1 MLKLEKVNK
10 TIEMFRDYV
19 IREAKDNLKRTGHN
33 NTSSLANSLKGEI
46 VVDDKYAILGFKMND
61 YGTFVDLGVKG
72 KTSSNR
78 APNSPY
84 KFGSGTGKKGGLTQ
98 GILKWVKQ
106 KGFQFRSKEEGSKGR
121 FLSYESTAYLIT
133 RAIFH
138 KGIKPSLFFTNL
150 KSPLKAS
157 LTLLGSL
164 TVDGINLLPP
174 PPLILPP
181 ILKTFPPA
189 PASFNTF

>member
-10 TIEMFRDYV
+10 TIQMFRDYV

-33 NTSSLANSLKGEI
+33 NTSSLANSIKGEI
-46 VVDDKYAILGFKMND
+46 VKDDNYVIVGFTMND

-72 KTSSNR
+72 KTSSNKS
-78 APNSPY
+78 PNSPY

-98 GILKWVKQ
+98 GINKWVKQ
-106 KGFQFRSKEEGSKGR
+106 KGFQFRDKRGR

-138 KGIKPSLFFTNL
+138 KGIKPSLFFTKPFEAGYKKYIDIDLIKAFGQDVETIVDYNL
-150 KSPLKAS
+150 KDIK
-157 LTLLGSL
+157 
-164 TVDGINLLPP
+164 
-174 PPLILPP
+174 
-181 ILKTFPPA
+181 
-189 PASFNTF
+189 

>member
-33 NTSSLANSLKGEI
+33 NTSSLSNSLKGEVVTEDNFTI
-46 VVDDKYAILGFKMND
+46 VGFKMND

-138 KGIKPSLFFTNL
+138 KGIKPSLFFTKPFEAGYKKYIDTDLIKAFGQDIETMVDYNL
-150 KSPLKAS
+150 KDIK
-157 LTLLGSL
+157 
-164 TVDGINLLPP
+164 
-174 PPLILPP
+174 
-181 ILKTFPPA
+181 
-189 PASFNTF
+189 

>member
-10 TIEMFRDYV
+10 TIQMFRDYV

-46 VVDDKYAILGFKMND
+46 VVDDKYAIVGFKMND

-84 KFGSGTGKKGGLTQ
+84 KFGSGTGRKGGLTQ
-98 GILKWVKQ
+98 GINKWVKQ
-106 KGFQFRSKEEGSKGR
+106 KGFQFRDKKGR
-121 FLSYESTAYLIT
+121 LLSYESTAYLIT
-133 RAIFH
+133 RAIFN
-138 KGIKPSLFFTNL
+138 KGIKPSLFFTKPFEAGYKKYIDVDLLKAFGQDIDTIIDYNL
-150 KSPLKAS
+150 KDIK
-157 LTLLGSL
+157 
-164 TVDGINLLPP
+164 
-174 PPLILPP
+174 
-181 ILKTFPPA
+181 
-189 PASFNTF
+189 

>member
-19 IREAKDNLKRTGHN
+19 IREAKNNLKQSGHN
-33 NTSSLANSLKGEI
+33 NTSSLANSIKGELLTENDYTI
-46 VVDDKYAILGFKMND
+46 VGFQMND

-72 KTSSNR
+72 KTSSDK

-84 KFGSGTGKKGGLTQ
+84 KFGSGTGTKGGLIK
-98 GILKWVKQ
+98 GINQWVRQ

-133 RAIFH
+133 RSIFH
-138 KGIKPSLFFTNL
+138 KGIKPSLFFTKPFEAGYKKYIDIDLIKAFGQDIETMVDYNL
-150 KSPLKAS
+150 KDIK
-157 LTLLGSL
+157 
-164 TVDGINLLPP
+164 
-174 PPLILPP
+174 
-181 ILKTFPPA
+181 
-189 PASFNTF
+189 

>member
-10 TIEMFRDYV
+10 TIQMFRDYV

-46 VVDDKYAILGFKMND
+46 VTDDNYAIVGFTMND

-72 KTSSNR
+72 KTSSNK

-98 GILKWVKQ
+98 GINKWVKQ
-106 KGFQFRSKEEGSKGR
+106 KGFQFRDKRGR
-121 FLSYESTAYLIT
+121 FLSYDSTAYLIT
-133 RAIFH
+133 RSIFH
-138 KGIKPSLFFTNL
+138 KGIKPSLFFTKPFEAGYKKYIDIDLIKAFGQDVETIVDYNL
-150 KSPLKAS
+150 KDRK
-157 LTLLGSL
+157 
-164 TVDGINLLPP
+164 
-174 PPLILPP
+174 
-181 ILKTFPPA
+181 
-189 PASFNTF
+189 